1 MLSLNVGQL
10 NTTKGHCKILW
21 KFATYEVCRCQETL
35 YYEVSEIIFKTDI
48 GWPSLVA
55 GQAATGLYF
64 NTFKSKVECLV
75 HCWVYGLKLKIYL
88 KATARSNAK
97 YKVAK

>member
-1 MLSLNVGQL
+1 M
-10 NTTKGHCKILW
+10 
-21 KFATYEVCRCQETL
+21 EVL
-35 YYEVSEIIFKTDI
+35 VFKFKTDI

-55 GQAATGLYF
+55 GQAATGMNLI
-64 NTFKSKVECLV
+64 TFKSKVECLV

-97 YKVAK
+97 YKCQIIMALLNSILNS